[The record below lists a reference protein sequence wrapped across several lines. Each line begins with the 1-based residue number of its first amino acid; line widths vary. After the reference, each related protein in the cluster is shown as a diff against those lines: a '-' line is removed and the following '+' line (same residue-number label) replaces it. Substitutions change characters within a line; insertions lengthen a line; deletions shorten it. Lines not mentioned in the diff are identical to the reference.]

1 MEPWRARLRTLLHGE
16 AGTIAHLTRD
26 LSGLVNGVEKFN
38 ARQRDQAPT
47 RERHGRCLSRRNRC
61 RLIHPG
67 RNGAHH
73 RLYVRGRLGW
83 PPFSHTRFMH
93 KHGVFRGRPRSF
105 EPATNHD
112 GPLWT

>member
-61 RLIHPG
+61 RLIRVS
-67 RNGAHH
+67 RNGAHD
-73 RLYVRGRLGW
+73 RVYVNACL
-83 PPFSHTRFMH
+83 M
-93 KHGVFRGRPRSF
+93 
-105 EPATNHD
+105 
-112 GPLWT
+112 